1 MGPVMPPSKK
11 PEVSGISV
19 ASASMSH
26 LYQTGSLSRAL
37 QEAEELDL
45 VLPVH
50 LALPLAPLPGGA
62 AKPEK
67 GTATPGMEDE
77 ELTNLNWLHESKN
90 LLNSFGD
97 PVLRSVSP
105 VGGEG
110 GGTRDGDPDD
120 TPPSPSMVGGDLPY
134 DAQRNPNC
142 KPPYS
147 FSCLIFMAIEDAPSK
162 RLPVKEIYN
171 WILEHF
177 PYFANAPTGWK
188 NSVRHNLS
196 LNKCFKK
203 VDKDRSQS
211 IGKGSLWCVD
221 PEYRQNLIQA
231 LKKTPYHPHAQVF
244 STPPTS
250 PQAYQSMSSPPI
262 WPGSPFF
269 RKNGG
274 VLLQVPQG
282 VIRNGA
288 RMMSQGLYPGI
299 RPLPINP
306 LESRTAAVRH
316 TDEHTQSE
324 QRERGSVLSGGC
336 RKHSISHPAC
346 DSPLVSSDPKE
357 DHTYSTNQSDDG
369 SDYTSDSSLRSNGPV
384 ARDVANDSDF
394 DDEDDEDDK
403 SKIQLEIKKEEP
415 RDWPIDTIDSALSS
429 QQHNKKRH
437 HFLKAKQRMGVASDT
452 LPLKKRRTEKP
463 PESDDEEM
471 KEAAGSLL
479 HLAGV
484 RACLNNIT
492 NRTAK
497 GQKEQKEPTK
507 N

>member
-11 PEVSGISV
+11 PEASGVSVTSGLSQ
-19 ASASMSH
+19 
-26 LYQTGSLSRAL
+26 LYQAGSITRVLR
-37 QEAEELDL
+37 EVEEMD
-45 VLPVH
+45 
-50 LALPLAPLPGGA
+50 LALPLPAIKL
-62 AKPEK
+62 EK
-67 GTATPGMEDE
+67 ASVEDE

-105 VGGEG
+105 VQELY
-110 GGTRDGDPDD
+110 DD
-120 TPPSPSMVGGDLPY
+120 TPPSPAPSDVPY
-134 DAQRNPNC
+134 DAKQNPNC

-162 RLPVKEIYN
+162 RLPVKDIYN

-211 IGKGSLWCVD
+211 IGKGSLWCID
-221 PEYRQNLIQA
+221 PEYRHNLIQA
-231 LKKTPYHPHAQVF
+231 LKKTPYHPYSQVF
-244 STPPTS
+244 TTPPTS

-262 WPGSPFF
+262 WPGSPFY
-269 RKNGG
+269 RKNKG

-282 VIRNGA
+282 VIHNGA
-288 RMMSQGLYPGI
+288 RMMSQGLFPGI
-299 RPLPINP
+299 RPLPISP
-306 LESRTAAVRH
+306 ISSRTAAVR
-316 TDEHTQSE
+316 
-324 QRERGSVLSGGC
+324 SVLAGC
-336 RKHSISHPAC
+336 RMRSDSEPSC

-357 DHTYSTNQSDDG
+357 DHNYSFAKSSSSTPGEQTPHDCSQASFHGNEAG
-369 SDYTSDSSLRSNGPV
+369 SDT
-384 ARDVANDSDF
+384 
-394 DDEDDEDDK
+394 EEDDK
-403 SKIQLEIKKEEP
+403 LKIKKEPKEWSV
-415 RDWPIDTIDSALSS
+415 DALALA
-429 QQHNKKRH
+429 QAQHKKRQH
-437 HFLKAKQRMGVASDT
+437 LIKPKQRVASDM

-497 GQKEQKEPTK
+497 GQKEQKESMK
-507 N
+507 NN

>member
-1 MGPVMPPSKK
+1 
-11 PEVSGISV
+11 
-19 ASASMSH
+19 
-26 LYQTGSLSRAL
+26 
-37 QEAEELDL
+37 
-45 VLPVH
+45 
-50 LALPLAPLPGGA
+50 
-62 AKPEK
+62 
-67 GTATPGMEDE
+67 
-77 ELTNLNWLHESKN
+77 
-90 LLNSFGD
+90 
-97 PVLRSVSP
+97 
-105 VGGEG
+105 
-110 GGTRDGDPDD
+110 
-120 TPPSPSMVGGDLPY
+120 
-134 DAQRNPNC
+134 
-142 KPPYS
+142 
-147 FSCLIFMAIEDAPSK
+147 MAIEDAPSK

-203 VDKDRSQS
+203 VEKDRSQS

-306 LESRTAAVRH
+306 LESRTAAVR
-316 TDEHTQSE
+316 
-324 QRERGSVLSGGC
+324 SVLSGGC